1 MKRLEFVS
9 GLKLRAVLANI
20 RRGKFC
26 FSIEARGIGNGQ
38 TFAVAWN
45 CDQEGIM
52 NHQLVLQF
60 QGDDD
65 DTLDK
70 VIALEDRLIEALD
83 GSTAAEVDGHEPGE
97 GVINL
102 VLLAKN
108 AAKVWEKIEPIVED
122 ASDEL
127 DINAVAFRTLN
138 SEEFTVL
145 WPVDYEG
152 EFEMA

>member
-1 MKRLEFVS
+1 
-9 GLKLRAVLANI
+9 
-20 RRGKFC
+20 
-26 FSIEARGIGNGQ
+26 
-38 TFAVAWN
+38 
-45 CDQEGIM
+45 M

-65 DTLDK
+65 DTLEK
-70 VIALEDRLIEALD
+70 VIELEDRLIDALA
-83 GSTAAEVDGHEPGE
+83 GSTAVEVDGHEPGD
-97 GVINL
+97 GVTNL
-102 VLLAKN
+102 ILLAKN

-127 DINAVAFRTLN
+127 DVNAVAFRTLN

-152 EFEMA
+152 EFALA